1 MSTAEPTREPGM
13 RFFVMVW
20 GALLLIVALEVF
32 LTYQHLAPGTLL
44 AALLALAI
52 VEAAIGLM
60 YFMHMRYERS
70 VLFWST
76 IPYLV
81 LCFLLLNHI
90 WRDAARI
97 ISLKVQS
104 P

>member
-1 MSTAEPTREPGM
+1 MTTAEQPREMGM
-13 RFFVMVW
+13 KGYVMIW

-44 AALLALAI
+44 FALLALAI

-76 IPYLV
+76 IPYLL

-97 ISLKVQS
+97 ISRKVQL

>member
-81 LCFLLLNHI
+81 LCSLLLNHI